1 MLNHGA
7 VDPKIDNSGQPSS
20 EINAVTAKE
29 SGIQLTDVWHA
40 YASRGGLDT
49 PVVAGIDLA
58 IEPGQFVAVV
68 GPSGCG
74 KTTLLSMVSGMLIP
88 QRGDVSFGGQRVHS
102 TNRRIAYMLANDA
115 LLPWR
120 SALRNV
126 ELGLEGR
133 GLPRN
138 ERHREA
144 ALWLE
149 RVGLG
154 EYQQAHVHGLSQGMR
169 QRVAIART
177 LAQRPSCIL
186 MDEPF
191 SALDAQTRV
200 FVHKAFLS
208 QWDLDK
214 PTVILITHDLSEAVL
229 LADRVLLMSKRP
241 TRLIADI
248 QIPFNRP
255 RNLEELKR
263 NSQFQEIEAALWEQL
278 RLESLDIPE

>member
-138 ERHREA
+138 ERQREA

-177 LAQRPSCIL
+177 LAQRPSC
-186 MDEPF
+186 
-191 SALDAQTRV
+191 
-200 FVHKAFLS
+200 
-208 QWDLDK
+208 
-214 PTVILITHDLSEAVL
+214 ILITHDLSEAVL